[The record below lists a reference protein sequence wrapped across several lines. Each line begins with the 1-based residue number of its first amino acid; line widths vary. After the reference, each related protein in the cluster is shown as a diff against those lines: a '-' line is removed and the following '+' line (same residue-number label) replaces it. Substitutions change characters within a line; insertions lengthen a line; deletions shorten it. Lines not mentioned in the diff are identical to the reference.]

1 MPVKF
6 YAAFFSLSAE
16 NRRVFE
22 ILTEEDEILENGIAT
37 CAAMWRGSMRQIYSD
52 PLQCRQAFLARAV
65 TMSAKDCIENGYGCL
80 VAAAFALFLCD
91 RVERRVRE
99 LDFEE
104 ENSPFRFRQ

>member
-1 MPVKF
+1 MPVEF
-6 YAAFFSLSAE
+6 YAAFFCLGAKD
-16 NRRVFE
+16 RKVFE
-22 ILTEEDEILENGIAT
+22 ILTEEDEALENAIST

>member
-22 ILTEEDEILENGIAT
+22 ILTEEDETLEYAIST

-91 RVERRVRE
+91 RVEQRVRA
-99 LDFEE
+99 LDFEDQ
-104 ENSPFRFRQ
+104 SPTFRFRQ